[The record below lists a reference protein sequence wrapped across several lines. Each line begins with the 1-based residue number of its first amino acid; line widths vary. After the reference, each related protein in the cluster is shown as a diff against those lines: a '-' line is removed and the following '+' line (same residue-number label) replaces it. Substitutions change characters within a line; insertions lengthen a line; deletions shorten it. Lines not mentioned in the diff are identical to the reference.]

1 MVCFSYPFCTIY
13 VISEGEEG
21 VRADSHTLQGADP
34 VLLFSVRQK
43 LRHLFI
49 HRLPNCQVWA
59 LSQNRQAGYVYLMT
73 TILTDSFKLSN
84 KVKSNV
90 AIAKLLLCL
99 VL

>member
-1 MVCFSYPFCTIY
+1 MQNRVGFKHLEKRWRCSVVEEPQAGVHQSDALLITGIDHNLVSSRARWSCDVLNTTPFCTIY

-49 HRLPNCQVWA
+49 H
-59 LSQNRQAGYVYLMT
+59 
-73 TILTDSFKLSN
+73 
-84 KVKSNV
+84 
-90 AIAKLLLCL
+90 
-99 VL
+99 